1 MRLGH
6 VGLTATDPEGL
17 ADFYTSFLGLTRV
30 AEAVTEQTGRLI
42 LLSSRPGE
50 APDLQLLANPAARHV
65 AFRVDTLAELR
76 ERYAAAVRRGV
87 RVLFSFDHGATLS
100 FYVLD
105 PAGNACELYWETGAT
120 GRRGPATNRPIDL
133 TQPEEALRALI
144 AAGGTPAGGST
155 PPAA

>member
-6 VGLTATDPEGL
+6 VGLTAADPDGL
-17 ADFYTSFLGLTRV
+17 ADFYTGFLGLTRV

-42 LLSSRPGE
+42 LLSTRPGA
-50 APDLQLLANPAARHV
+50 APDLQLLSNPDARHV
-65 AFRVDTLAELR
+65 AFQVDTLAELR

-105 PAGNACELYWETGAT
+105 PAGNACELYWAT
-120 GRRGPATNRPIDL
+120 GRRGAPTNRPVDL
-133 TQPEEALRALI
+133 TEPEEVLLAQLGPADAAPGA
-144 AAGGTPAGGST
+144 AAGGR
-155 PPAA
+155 